1 MRSFIFAITLT
12 LLLGG
17 FTFASAQT
25 DTVRVRINR
34 DAMARK
40 GRVNIRFVALV
51 EDSRCP
57 RDVQCIQAGNARIR
71 VRVTRGGRSQVLVL
85 DTDLRGNRPDVF
97 AGHEFRLVSL
107 TPEPASNIRIN
118 PNGYV
123 ATIEVKRR

>member
-25 DTVRVRINR
+25 DTVRVRINN
-34 DAMARK
+34 DAMARR
-40 GRVNIRFVALV
+40 GRINIRFVALV

-57 RDVQCIQAGNARIR
+57 RDVQCIHAGNARIR
-71 VRVTRGGRSQVLVL
+71 VRVTRGGRSQVLIL
-85 DTDLRGNRPDVF
+85 NTDGQGRSTTF
-97 AGHEFRLVSL
+97 AGHQFRLVGL

-118 PNGYV
+118 RNGYV
-123 ATIEVKRR
+123 ATIEVSRM